1 LSQIE
6 FEQNSAKILCAL
18 PGARVST
25 AKKNA
30 VHAARAACV
39 KGGGMA
45 TARFPAPVRRTCS
58 PSPPNRV
65 TSLSRRAS
73 ALAFRCNA
81 SASSRAAVSG
91 APTPALDA
99 PPASDPRTGATR
111 SLFCFGL
118 GYTSLGLAETLR
130 RAGWRVAGTCRSAER
145 ARALEAAGI
154 PAFVWCPDER
164 EFLDDAGVA
173 ALRDATHVLV
183 SVPPTERDH
192 HSEDRSKGP
201 GEEAA
206 PPSIDPVL
214 ADAACV
220 AALSRARAADER
232 RDGGEDQKNATPKT
246 RRLQWLAYL
255 SSTGVYGDHFG
266 NVVDE
271 TSRCVPTTA
280 KTRARLD
287 AERAWEAFARC
298 ENKGGSKN
306 VRLRVFRLGG
316 VYGPRRSLLDAAAR
330 GTETEPND
338 VRFDSKSRSSSGRA
352 PRNRSSRF
360 SRAFVARCH
369 VRDVVAILCA
379 SARLADDEDD
389 ATPCDADSNVFVV
402 ECVFRFERQDVQRG
416 GRRAGAARRRA
427 RVRGGA
433 SRRTKTNVSVE
444 SEAEAEAEARVVNDR
459 GEKRVSN
466 ERAKTELGVFFA
478 FPTYKE
484 GLTAIADGDTSPF
497 SEKTLDL
504 L

>member
-206 PPSIDPVL
+206 PSSIDPVL

-330 GTETEPND
+330 GTETETNV
-338 VRFDSKSRSSSGRA
+338 VRADSKSRSSSGRA

-389 ATPCDADSNVFVV
+389 ATPCDADSNASSSNAFFDSNV
-402 ECVFRFERQDVQRG
+402 RTYNAADDAPAP
-416 GRRAGAARRRA
+416 RAVALAFAAA
-427 RVRGGA
+427 LLAGQ
-433 SRRTKTNVSVE
+433 KNVSVE
-444 SEAEAEAEARVVNDR
+444 SEAEAKAEARVVNDR

>member
-1 LSQIE
+1 
-6 FEQNSAKILCAL
+6 
-18 PGARVST
+18 
-25 AKKNA
+25 
-30 VHAARAACV
+30 
-39 KGGGMA
+39 MA

-206 PPSIDPVL
+206 PSSIDPVL

-220 AALSRARAADER
+220 AALSRAGAADER
-232 RDGGEDQKNATPKT
+232 RDGGEKGGEKNATPKT

-271 TSRCVPTTA
+271 SSVCVPTTA

-298 ENKGGSKN
+298 ENTSGGFKN

-330 GTETEPND
+330 GTETEPN
-338 VRFDSKSRSSSGRA
+338 VTRKRKMKSSSSSGRA
-352 PRNRSSRF
+352 PRKRSSRF

-379 SARLADDEDD
+379 SARLADEDD
-389 ATPCDADSNVFVV
+389 AARDAASSASSSNAFFDSNV
-402 ECVFRFERQDVQRG
+402 RTYNAADDAPAP
-416 GRRAGAARRRA
+416 RAVALAFAAA
-427 RVRGGA
+427 LLAGQE
-433 SRRTKTNVSVE
+433 TPNVSVE

-478 FPTYKE
+478 FPTYAE

>member
-1 LSQIE
+1 
-6 FEQNSAKILCAL
+6 
-18 PGARVST
+18 
-25 AKKNA
+25 
-30 VHAARAACV
+30 
-39 KGGGMA
+39 MA
-45 TARFPAPVRRTCS
+45 TARVPAPVRCTRS
-58 PSPPNRV
+58 PLPPNRV
-65 TSLSRRAS
+65 TSLSRRAP
-73 ALAFRCNA
+73 ALAFRRTNA

-91 APTPALDA
+91 SASLPALDA
-99 PPASDPRTGATR
+99 PRPSDPRTGTTR

-220 AALSRARAADER
+220 AALSRAGAADER
-232 RDGGEDQKNATPKT
+232 RDGGEDQNKNATPKT

-255 SSTGVYGDHFG
+255 SSAGVYGDHFG

-271 TSRCVPTTA
+271 SSVCVPTTA

-298 ENKGGSKN
+298 ENTSGGFKN

-316 VYGPRRSLLDAAAR
+316 VYGPRRSLLDADAR
-330 GTETEPND
+330 GTETEPN
-338 VRFDSKSRSSSGRA
+338 VKRADSKSSSSSGRA

-379 SARLADDEDD
+379 SMRQADDERWKTPEAFDSGPNAVPDIRTYNAADD
-389 ATPCDADSNVFVV
+389 APAPRAVALAFAAALLA
-402 ECVFRFERQDVQRG
+402 EKRDVRNET
-416 GRRAGAARRRA
+416 GRSIAFATEENEP
-427 RVRGGA
+427 
-433 SRRTKTNVSVE
+433 SLFTKNEKTI
-444 SEAEAEAEARVVNDR
+444 RNDR
-459 GEKRVSN
+459 GEKRVRN
-466 ERAKTELGVFFA
+466 DRAKTELGVAFA

-484 GLTAIADGDTSPF
+484 GLAAVADGDPSPF
-497 SEKTLDL
+497 SDATLDIL
-504 L
+504 

>member
-1 LSQIE
+1 
-6 FEQNSAKILCAL
+6 
-18 PGARVST
+18 
-25 AKKNA
+25 
-30 VHAARAACV
+30 
-39 KGGGMA
+39 MA

-65 TSLSRRAS
+65 TSLSRRSS
-73 ALAFRCNA
+73 ALAFRCDA

-192 HSEDRSKGP
+192 HSEDTSKGP

-206 PPSIDPVL
+206 PSSIDPVL

-298 ENKGGSKN
+298 ENKGGFKN

-330 GTETEPND
+330 GTETETNVP
-338 VRFDSKSRSSSGRA
+338 RADSKSRSSSGRA

-379 SARLADDEDD
+379 SARLADEEDD
-389 ATPCDADSNVFVV
+389 ARFRDADSNASSSNADSNV
-402 ECVFRFERQDVQRG
+402 RTYNAADDAPAP
-416 GRRAGAARRRA
+416 RAVALAFAAA
-427 RVRGGA
+427 LLAGQ
-433 SRRTKTNVSVE
+433 KNVTVE
-444 SEAEAEAEARVVNDR
+444 SEAEAVAEARVVNDR

-466 ERAKTELGVFFA
+466 ERAKTELGVLFA

-497 SEKTLDL
+497 SASTLDL

>member
-1 LSQIE
+1 
-6 FEQNSAKILCAL
+6 
-18 PGARVST
+18 
-25 AKKNA
+25 
-30 VHAARAACV
+30 
-39 KGGGMA
+39 MA

-192 HSEDRSKGP
+192 HSGDRSNGP
-201 GEEAA
+201 GEEGA
-206 PPSIDPVL
+206 PSSIDPVL

-220 AALSRARAADER
+220 AALSRARAVSSER

-287 AERAWEAFARC
+287 AERAWEAFARS
-298 ENKGGSKN
+298 ENTSGGLKN

-330 GTETEPND
+330 GTETETN
-338 VRFDSKSRSSSGRA
+338 VKRADSKSRSSSGRA
-352 PRNRSSRF
+352 PRAKNSSRF

-389 ATPCDADSNVFVV
+389 AARDADSNASSSNAFFDSNV
-402 ECVFRFERQDVQRG
+402 RTYNAADDAPAP
-416 GRRAGAARRRA
+416 RAVALAFAAA
-427 RVRGGA
+427 LLAGQENP
-433 SRRTKTNVSVE
+433 NVSVE

-466 ERAKTELGVFFA
+466 ERAKTELGVLFA

-484 GLTAIADGDTSPF
+484 GLTAIADGDTSPY